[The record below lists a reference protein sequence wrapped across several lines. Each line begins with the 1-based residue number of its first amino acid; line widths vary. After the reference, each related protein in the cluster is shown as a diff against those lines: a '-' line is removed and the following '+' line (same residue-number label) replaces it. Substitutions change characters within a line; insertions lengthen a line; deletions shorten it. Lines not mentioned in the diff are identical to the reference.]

1 MSRGRKE
8 SRELE
13 TSAEENFEVLEDA
26 SKLVLEALHKLLE
39 ALKAE
44 THLNTGKELA
54 WPICNMIHAPRT
66 HAQGSGHPWHPQK
79 LRLGSDIRSNWLGVF
94 LEASYFSDC

>member
-13 TSAEENFEVLEDA
+13 TSAEENLEVLEDS

-39 ALKAE
+39 ALKEE
-44 THLNTGKELA
+44 THLTLA
-54 WPICNMIHAPRT
+54 RH
-66 HAQGSGHPWHPQK
+66 
-79 LRLGSDIRSNWLGVF
+79 
-94 LEASYFSDC
+94 